1 MRGEIDP
8 QLPFIQIHRSVAPKA
23 AQLSA
28 DVGITY
34 QHARGA
40 LDVFWEGLADRRL
53 LEKHGRALGERIVFV
68 MGRVELERRL
78 KLAFGAPVGVD
89 SLVALGFFEELGS
102 DEFRVRGM
110 SRYLHAEA
118 GRKSKSRPK
127 SHTAATPTQPGSHPT
142 KHPGTTPV
150 APGSHPEGHPGVT
163 PEREEE
169 RGKRLEEKNVRT
181 VTVVAAKL
189 DQLIDA
195 HVAATPPK
203 RPRPCAII
211 DKTGEAA
218 EPEPVPVVAGP
229 VVYVPPTSD
238 PSTWLAADFWAWAQ
252 AQRQG
257 AGLLGERT
265 QPRGLSAWW
274 ATARLTTSAQALCDA
289 FVRFCAD
296 PDPYW
301 AKAAP
306 QWPFAGFLKQ
316 WDRWV
321 PATPVSRTPPR
332 VDADVFA
339 ELRSRARELGAGGH
353 VAEQLEQLRW
363 ERKGTGYVGVT
374 EDGYHAQFLVEKFG
388 PLLADLGATID
399 APAVGGAA

>member
-1 MRGEIDP
+1 MRLPWLQID
-8 QLPFIQIHRSVAPKA
+8 Q
-23 AQLSA
+23 
-28 DVGITY
+28 D
-34 QHARGA
+34 
-40 LDVFWEGLADRRL
+40 GLNRCRL
-53 LEKHGRALGERIVFV
+53 LARLLGIPDTQGIGIGVSLWQWALEMAPEGDFTGLVPDSGILAAAVGWSVPDAGRLVSELQ
-68 MGRVELERRL
+68 RVGMV
-78 KLAFGAPVGVD
+78 ATAPT
-89 SLVALGFFEELGS
+89 L
-102 DEFRVRGM
+102 RVRGLD
-110 SRYLHAEA
+110 RYRRAWEKNTR
-118 GRKSKSRPK
+118 GKRKPSSSGEPV
-127 SHTAATPTQPGSHPT
+127 
-142 KHPGTTPV
+142 PGTGRNPAPVTPEPAPQTQTQTHIEEKTVRTAKIDQPV
-150 APGSHPEGHPGVT
+150 AP
-163 PEREEE
+163 
-169 RGKRLEEKNVRT
+169 
-181 VTVVAAKL
+181 
-189 DQLIDA
+189 
-195 HVAATPPK
+195 PPK
-203 RPRPCAII
+203 RNPRPCAII
-211 DKTGEAA
+211 DATA
-218 EPEPVPVVAGP
+218 EPEAEPVPVVAGP

-274 ATARLTTSAQALCDA
+274 GTARLTTSSEALCEA

-301 AKAAP
+301 QKALP
-306 QWPFAGFLKQ
+306 QWPFAGFMKQ
-316 WDRWV
+316 WDRFV
-321 PATPVSRTPPR
+321 PAAPVTRSPPR

-363 ERKGTGYVGVT
+363 ERKGAGYVGVT